1 MRMKR
6 TSRADLVV
14 SENNSIVLDK
24 APVPKTVSYGFGIYI
39 LIVSKVAIP
48 KCRVP

>member
-1 MRMKR
+1 MKKLL
-6 TSRADLVV
+6 RADLVV
-14 SENNSIVLDK
+14 SENNSILSVK
-24 APVPKTVSYGFGIYI
+24 APVPETVSYGFGIYI

>member
-1 MRMKR
+1 MKR

-14 SENNSIVLDK
+14 SENNLIVSVK
-24 APVPKTVSYGFGIYI
+24 APVLETISYGFGIYI